1 MVIQLRSRLVS
12 WANLRMLA
20 SFRRWSLRKSEEPTI
35 LEAPVE
41 PPDCS
46 QVFNHLLTPPSLE
59 LPCMYG
65 RYTGRSP
72 WASSQTCSCYPL
84 TTSVPSSVFLSP
96 QSSACI
102 LTLMTFQTPCLIPV
116 ILKSGDA
123 WYLPNVTTLGYG
135 PHWHSQAPDLDSI
148 SHPCAFLSLLP
159 WACASSSVRC
169 LVEWPPPFS

>member
-1 MVIQLRSRLVS
+1 MVIQLRGRLVS

-46 QVFNHLLTPPSLE
+46 QVFIICLPHLLWGYRVCMVGIQGGRPDP
-59 LPCMYG
+59 LPKLVAVIL
-65 RYTGRSP
+65 S
-72 WASSQTCSCYPL
+72 L

-123 WYLPNVTTLGYG
+123 RYLPNVTYPWIWT
-135 PHWHSQAPDLDSI
+135 
-148 SHPCAFLSLLP
+148 SLT
-159 WACASSSVRC
+159 
-169 LVEWPPPFS
+169 